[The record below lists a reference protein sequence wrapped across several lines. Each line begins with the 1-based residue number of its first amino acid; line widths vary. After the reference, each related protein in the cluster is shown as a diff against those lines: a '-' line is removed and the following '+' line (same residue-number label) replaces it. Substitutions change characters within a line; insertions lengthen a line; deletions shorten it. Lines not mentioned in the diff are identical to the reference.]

1 MSYKSSPSYHA
12 ASVAHQQHFSRS
24 GSKPPITSLGFSGWI
39 RLAWTQIVVVSLVC
53 TLSRGTLNALN
64 AVGGLGTGDV
74 QTATMVNLLSSISFS
89 LLSWST
95 GGIVNIVGYR
105 MACSIG
111 SLTTTITLST
121 LMFYTMFHIL
131 PSWMVWLAA
140 SFDGIGS
147 GILWTASGTILIKY
161 PSERRKGFASTVLFA
176 IYSLGAAL
184 GGLMAFA
191 MNINERD
198 STSLGISDEI
208 KFLPPHSEDNLPLT
222 PISNSGL
229 KPASYTLMISLAGIA
244 FLLSMLLKRESEII
258 NRQGQPLMEARSPK
272 TSESIMA
279 LSRSASRREPSRLS
293 LTSNRSSFRLF
304 SQAPMSSERRPYV
317 ATAESALSVTRSR
330 GTGLSTSVRTPAR
343 SESVA
348 PETLEDSAFDQ
359 TEYDQPPPKPSASKV
374 FVGNASREL
383 RALVQTMQERNVQF
397 MIMFSFASLFHQ
409 TYLFNGINYRAFNI
423 RTRGLNC
430 FMYWIGRIPAGFFH
444 GYVVDDMRF
453 SSHRRGLHGL
463 TLLLL
468 LVATCQCLTVFFWTA
483 VPEGRFDVIVDP
495 ANAALAFVAFFLY
508 GGLDTVSQSF
518 ALWIFSCLGRK
529 HPSRVPHYVAL
540 FRSFQGF
547 GVALAWFLD
556 LNSFASYN
564 TQFLVCAVTWLTAL
578 PGLVWVIYT
587 LPHTDAAVLL
597 QRVPGKAP
605 SLMCGDES
613 FDLPPELEIDIVSKT
628 PGNEVSTQPS
638 SYGGALNEL
647 RSLEPS
653 DQERAD
659 GDGVGGGGG
668 SRLTI
673 THDQMGRQMDV
684 EVLNV

>member
-1 MSYKSSPSYHA
+1 MSPSIHSPQSSPSSHHVP
-12 ASVAHQQHFSRS
+12 SVVHRHLSKSA
-24 GSKPPITSLGFSGWI
+24 SKPPLSSFGLSGWI
-39 RLAWTQIVVVSLVC
+39 RLAWTQIVLVSLVC

-111 SLTTTITLST
+111 SFTTTITLST
-121 LMFYTMFHIL
+121 LMFYTMFHLL
-131 PSWMVWLAA
+131 PSWLVWLAA
-140 SFDGIGS
+140 TCDGIGS

-191 MNINERD
+191 MNMSERE
-198 STSLGISDEI
+198 STTTAEVVL
-208 KFLPPHSEDNLPLT
+208 LPPHSEDNSPLT

-229 KPASYTLMISLAGIA
+229 KPASYALMISLAGVA
-244 FLLSMLLKRESEII
+244 FVLSMLLKRESEII
-258 NRQGQPLMEARSPK
+258 TRSGNPLVEAKSPK
-272 TSESIMA
+272 SCASEIA

-293 LTSNRSSFRLF
+293 LVSNRSSFKLF
-304 SQAPMSSERRPYV
+304 SSQMPLSAERRAYV
-317 ATAESALSVTRSR
+317 ATSEASRANARTVRSHTPLRDRSLTHPCPDTPTEEALS
-330 GTGLSTSVRTPAR
+330 
-343 SESVA
+343 
-348 PETLEDSAFDQ
+348 PEL
-359 TEYDQPPPKPSASKV
+359 KPSASKMI
-374 FVGNASREL
+374 ADSATREL
-383 RALVQTMQERNVQF
+383 RALVQTLHERNVQF

-409 TYLFNGINYRAFNI
+409 TYLFNGINYRAFNV

-430 FMYWIGRIPAGFFH
+430 FMYWVGRIPAGFFH

-463 TLLLL
+463 TLLLF

-483 VPEGRFDVIVDP
+483 VPQGRFDVMVDP

-556 LNSFASYN
+556 LNSFATYN
-564 TQFLVCAVTWLTAL
+564 TQFLVCAITWLMAL

-587 LPHTDAAVLL
+587 LPSNDAALMLHVA
-597 QRVPGKAP
+597 PGKAP
-605 SLMCGDES
+605 SLVCGDDS
-613 FDLPPELEIDIVSKT
+613 FQLPLDVPIAKAI
-628 PGNEVSTQPS
+628 EVSTQPS
-638 SYGGALNEL
+638 SHGRNSNDLSDANGDAAAGADNN
-647 RSLEPS
+647 
-653 DQERAD
+653 
-659 GDGVGGGGG
+659 GDTGA
-668 SRLTI
+668 SRILV